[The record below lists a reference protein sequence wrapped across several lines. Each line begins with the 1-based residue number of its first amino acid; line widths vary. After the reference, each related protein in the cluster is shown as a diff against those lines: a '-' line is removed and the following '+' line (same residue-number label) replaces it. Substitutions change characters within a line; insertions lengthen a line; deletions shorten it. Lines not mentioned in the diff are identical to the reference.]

1 MTDPTLL
8 AALAQA
14 LRNDPRNGALWMH
27 YADLLVAA
35 SKRDEALAALRTA
48 VEIAA
53 VREAAMRKLVPL
65 LRESGQLAEALIR
78 AEGWLESH
86 DDAGMRAELEK
97 IHAARGS
104 TADEVVEAPRAI
116 PARSRAARDEERDE
130 EENGELAVLSNTPSP
145 QDETEWASQ
154 FDWGDL
160 RITLGDVAGL
170 EDVKRQIR
178 LRILAPF
185 KNPSVYEAFGRSGG
199 GGLLLYGPPGCG
211 KTFVAR
217 ATAGELGARFV
228 SVSIHD
234 VLDKYFGESE
244 KLVHGLF
251 EHARRNKPTVV
262 FFDEFDALGGPRGRG
277 EQQFWKVLVDQL
289 LQEMDGVGGRNKDV
303 LLLAATNT
311 PWNVDAAFRRPGRFD
326 RVLFV
331 PPPDDAARR
340 TMLEK
345 ALAAL
350 PGGAKVRVD
359 ALVKATELY
368 SGADLRSLVERASEG
383 AIERSL
389 ESGKVHE
396 VASADFERAA
406 KESRSS
412 VLEWF
417 ATARN
422 YAKYSNEGGQYDEL
436 AEYLKKV
443 KRW

>member
-1 MTDPTLL
+1 MTDTTLL
-8 AALAQA
+8 DALAQA
-14 LRNDPRNGALWMH
+14 LRSDPRNGSLWVH
-27 YADLLVAA
+27 YAGMLVAA
-35 SKRDEALAALRTA
+35 ARRDDAITALRTA
-48 VEIAA
+48 VEIAS
-53 VREAAMRKLVPL
+53 VREAALRQLVPL
-65 LRESGQLAEALIR
+65 LRESGQVSEALIR

-86 DDAGMRAELEK
+86 PGDAGMVAELAK
-97 IHAARGS
+97 IHAVRGS
-104 TADEVVEAPRAI
+104 EAETPAKPPVRPSTRAKPVHPDEVE
-116 PARSRAARDEERDE
+116 DD
-130 EENGELAVLSNTPSP
+130 GELNVLSSAPSP
-145 QDETEWASQ
+145 GDEVEWASQ

-211 KTFVAR
+211 KTYVAR

-228 SVSIHD
+228 SVSIHE

-244 KLVHGLF
+244 KLIHGLF

-277 EQQFWKVLVDQL
+277 EQQFWKTLVDQL
-289 LQEMDGVGGRNKDV
+289 LQEMDGVGGKNKDV

-311 PWNVDAAFRRPGRFD
+311 PWNVDSAFRRPGRFD

-331 PPPDDAARR
+331 PPPDEAARR

-345 ALAAL
+345 ALLTL
-350 PGGAKVRVD
+350 PGGALIRVNPI
-359 ALVKATELY
+359 VKATELY
-368 SGADLRSLVERASEG
+368 SGADLRALIERASER

-396 VASADFERAA
+396 VTMADFERTT
-406 KESRSS
+406 KETRSS
-412 VLEWF
+412 VLEWL

-436 AEYLKKV
+436 GEYLKRV
-443 KRW
+443 KKF